1 MSGEDL
7 YVTFVSKEV
16 DPRLQLVDWYW
27 GTITREEASELLRDK
42 PDGSFLV
49 RDASTAGDY
58 TLTVRRG
65 GVNKL
70 LKIIGKGGRYGFQ
83 EPLHYDSVVEVIDF
97 YREHSLSHYNS
108 KLDLKLLYPVVQA
121 QKRTLDSHEEK
132 SKYKRL
138 SQELDSNDIEY
149 EERFKNQSELQ
160 TDLLNNI
167 KTMEALSETISI
179 YEEQLQLQRDFSAQA
194 QPTQIQSISENYSAL
209 KSRIE
214 EIKQYKACISEEIST
229 LTQENRKR
237 IAELSDL
244 KAEHKRL
251 TRQKDQLKRKLVEK
265 EILPHL
271 VEKTWLVYCERE
283 EAIQE
288 LTGKPD
294 GTFLV
299 RGKVEDD
306 HEVFALSAVYQG
318 RIVHCKIREKD
329 NKFGLAEA
337 FCVHSSL
344 LDLVTH
350 YEEMSLKEHN
360 PRVDIKLIYPFK
372 ARDVYKYY
380 DPEPIYSL

>member
-244 KAEHKRL
+244 KAEHKRN
-251 TRQKDQLKRKLVEK
+251 K
-265 EILPHL
+265 I
-271 VEKTWLVYCERE
+271 
-283 EAIQE
+283 
-288 LTGKPD
+288 
-294 GTFLV
+294 
-299 RGKVEDD
+299 
-306 HEVFALSAVYQG
+306 G
-318 RIVHCKIREKD
+318 RAHV
-329 NKFGLAEA
+329 
-337 FCVHSSL
+337 
-344 LDLVTH
+344 
-350 YEEMSLKEHN
+350 
-360 PRVDIKLIYPFK
+360 
-372 ARDVYKYY
+372 
-380 DPEPIYSL
+380 